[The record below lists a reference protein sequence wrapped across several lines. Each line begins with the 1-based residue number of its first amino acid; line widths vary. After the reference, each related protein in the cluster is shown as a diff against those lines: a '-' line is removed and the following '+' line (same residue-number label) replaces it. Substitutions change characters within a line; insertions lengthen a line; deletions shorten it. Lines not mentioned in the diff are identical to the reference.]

1 MNYMRLVIAAAP
13 YHTRDTR
20 GEATSIKMINSMALV
35 SSSPPANDNPEQERA
50 PALASLGVAC
60 DQAVQHLIG
69 EL

>member
-1 MNYMRLVIAAAP
+1 MNYMRLVIAVAP

-20 GEATSIKMINSMALV
+20 SGEILIKMINSMALV
-35 SSSPPANDNPEQERA
+35 SSSPPANDNPEEERA
-50 PALASLGVAC
+50 PALATLGVAC